1 MRKCPDLSSGHL
13 HLSVTDA
20 QDLQSNDLVFG
31 ENTQI
36 DLSGHSRSKHGVASL
51 AYVPNIHVS
60 FLSDA
65 CEDVDGRDETG
76 HDESLILI
84 QPDLLHACCGSLP

>member
-36 DLSGHSRSKHGVASL
+36 DLAVRSTASL
-51 AYVPNIHVS
+51 RSPMFRTSTFLS
-60 FLSDA
+60 FLTPAKTWMAGTRPAMTS
-65 CEDVDGRDETG
+65 RWF
-76 HDESLILI
+76 
-84 QPDLLHACCGSLP
+84 

>member
-1 MRKCPDLSSGHL
+1 M
-13 HLSVTDA
+13 SVTDA

-65 CEDVDGRDETG
+65 CEDVDGRDEPG
-76 HDESLILI
+76 HDEPLILI
-84 QPDLLHACCGSLP
+84 QPDLLHARCGSLP